1 MNDLYNTEKRVTA
14 LFKSLEKLEKKE
26 DAEKI
31 REFAKVLEAQG
42 LSKKRVYKYASHL
55 KLVSKYV
62 KVPFTKAT
70 RKDIEDFFV
79 WMRSQKY
86 SSNTI
91 NDVIAVLKRFY
102 QWLRAKPEE
111 YEEWKSAHVYPPE
124 VAWLKK
130 SEKPNEMETKTTLT
144 EEEVKALI
152 QTSNDPM
159 VRAFIS
165 LEDEIGA
172 RPSEILNLR
181 VGDIVKDGEDVI
193 VSIRQGKTGYRSIP
207 IIKSVSLLFQW
218 LEIHPFKNDP
228 NAPLWINRSNHNRFK
243 QWSYP
248 ACNKTLKDLAR
259 KVGIK

>member
-1 MNDLYNTEKRVTA
+1 
-14 LFKSLEKLEKKE
+14 
-26 DAEKI
+26 
-31 REFAKVLEAQG
+31 

-55 KLVSKYV
+55 KLVSKHV
-62 KVPFTKAT
+62 KVPFTNAT

-91 NDVIAVLKRFY
+91 NDTIAVLKRFY

-111 YEEWKSAHVYPPE
+111 YEEWRREHVYPPE
-124 VAWLKK
+124 VSWLKK

-152 QTSNDPM
+152 HASNDPM
-159 VRAFIS
+159 VRDFIS

-181 VGDIVKDGEDVI
+181 IGDIVKDGNDVI
-193 VSIRQGKTGYRSIP
+193 VNIKQGKTGYRSIP

-218 LEIHPFKNDP
+218 LELHPLKND
-228 NAPLWINRSNHNRFK
+228 
-243 QWSYP
+243 
-248 ACNKTLKDLAR
+248 
-259 KVGIK
+259 